1 MFDDN
6 QATEGSF
13 NIVNKTLVDFR
24 EVNTIKK
31 GYEFTL
37 TAFIFRVV

>member
-1 MFDDN
+1 MFNDN

-13 NIVNKTLVDFR
+13 NTANKTLVEFR
-24 EVNTIKK
+24 EVNTIEK